1 MYIDY
6 FQSPI
11 GTIELAAN
19 DKALVSLVFKDC
31 STPTQPHSILENA
44 KHQLAEYFSG
54 TRKRFE
60 LPLATPGTQ
69 FQQQVWQQLAN
80 IPFGETRTYRDIAVS
95 LKNPKAVRAVGSANG
110 KNPISIFVPCHRVIG
125 SNGTLTGYAW
135 GVERKAWLLEHE
147 QAAR

>member
-19 DKALVSLVFKDC
+19 DKALISLVFKDC
-31 STPTQPHSILENA
+31 STPAHRHSILENA

-54 TRKRFE
+54 TRKSFD
-60 LPLATPGTQ
+60 LPLAAPGTQ
-69 FQQQVWQQLAN
+69 FQQQVWHQLTS
-80 IPFGETRTYRDIAVS
+80 IPFGETRSYRDIAVS
-95 LKNPKAVRAVGSANG
+95 LKNPEAVRAVGSANG
-110 KNPISIFVPCHRVIG
+110 RNPISIIVPCHRVIG
-125 SNGTLTGYAW
+125 SNGALTGYAW

-147 QAAR
+147 ATTR